1 MIGISTLGSIWAK
14 RSVTESA
21 PKSGE
26 AEDQT
31 APSEA
36 VARKATKVL
45 VAGGAGRL
53 DAGVDRRVLAG
64 GDGEAGEVA
73 GRDDGPQL
81 EVGSA
86 DGRDFEP
93 GRLLGAVAPLLILI
107 ELGPGPGAGNH
118 RSR

>member
-53 DAGVDRRVLAG
+53 DAGVGRRVLAG
-64 GDGEAGEVA
+64 GGGEAGDVG
-73 GRDDGPQL
+73 GRDDGAQL
-81 EVGSA
+81 GAGSA

-93 GRLLGAVAPLLILI
+93 GRLLGAVAPLLILVD
-107 ELGPGPGAGNH
+107 LGPGPGNRH
-118 RSR
+118 SR